1 MLLYLSIS
9 ILVLLLLSI
18 PVAVTLVILGVGID
32 LFFTPFPLTRAL
44 GQTFWSAA
52 NSFLLLSIPL
62 FVLMGQLIVKSGIA
76 ARAYQALDYW
86 LSWLPGGLLHS
97 NVVTSTF
104 FSATS
109 GSSVATAATISTVA
123 LPQQKKLK
131 YDPRLFLGTIAAGGT
146 LGIIIPPSIN
156 LIVYGFLTETSIPR
170 IFMAGL
176 IPGLLLALLF
186 IIASAI
192 ICWVKPELGGPSKSS
207 TWSQKIRSLP
217 HLLPLI
223 FLFVA
228 IIGSIYMGWATP
240 TESASIGVVCA
251 LILAAAYRQ
260 LTLKNLKEAL
270 DGTIK
275 TTSMILF
282 IILAASF
289 LNFTLSAAGI
299 SRYLTD
305 LISAFDLSNM
315 QMLFLILLVF
325 ILLGFFIETLSL
337 MVITIPIVTPILF
350 TLGFD
355 PVWFGILMIIFV
367 ELALITP
374 PVGLNLYI
382 VQASRR
388 GEPFSDVL
396 YGVIPYILV
405 MLLMAGLLII
415 FPGIALWL
423 PTKLM
428 G

>member
-1 MLLYLSIS
+1 MLLYLSIT
-9 ILVLLLLSI
+9 ILVLLLLSV
-18 PVAVTLVILGVGID
+18 PVAVTLIVLGVGID
-32 LFFTPFPLTRAL
+32 LFFSPFPLTKAL

-123 LPQQKKLK
+123 LPQQKALN
-131 YDPRLFLGTIAAGGT
+131 YNPRLFLGTIAAGGT

-170 IFMAGL
+170 LFMAGL
-176 IPGLLLALLF
+176 IPGLLLALMF
-186 IIASAI
+186 VIASAI

-207 TWSQKIRSLP
+207 TWSQKFKSLP
-217 HLLPLI
+217 HLLPLL

-228 IIGSIYMGWATP
+228 IIGSIYLGWATP

-251 LILAAAYRQ
+251 LIMAAAYKQ
-260 LTLKNLKEAL
+260 LTLKNLLEAL

-305 LISAFDLSNM
+305 FIATYNLNDM
-315 QMLFLILLVF
+315 QMLFLILTIF
-325 ILLGFFIETLSL
+325 IVLGFFIETLSL

-350 TLGFD
+350 ALGFD
-355 PVWFGILMIIFV
+355 PVWFGIVMIIFV

-396 YGVIPYILV
+396 IGVIPYIIV
-405 MLLMAGLLII
+405 MLFMAALLIAY
-415 FPGIALWL
+415 PSIALWL
-423 PTKLM
+423 PGRLS

>member
-9 ILVLLLLSI
+9 IIVLLLLSI
-18 PVAVTLVILGVGID
+18 PVAVTLVLLGVGID

-44 GQTFWSAA
+44 GQTFWSSA

-76 ARAYQALDYW
+76 ERAYQALDYW

-123 LPQQKKLK
+123 LPQQRRLN
-131 YDPRLFLGTIAAGGT
+131 YNPRLFLGTIAAGGT

-186 IIASAI
+186 IVVSAVL
-192 ICWVKPELGGPSKSS
+192 CWIKPELGGPSKQS

-223 FLFVA
+223 FLFIA

-240 TESASIGVVCA
+240 TESASIGVVCSMA
-251 LILAAAYRQ
+251 LAAAYRK
-260 LTLKNLKEAL
+260 LTWKNLKDAL

-275 TTSMILF
+275 TTSMIIF

-299 SRYLTD
+299 SGYLTD
-305 LISAFDLSNM
+305 LITTYDLSATE
-315 QMLFLILLVF
+315 MLLLVCLIF

-337 MVITIPIVTPILF
+337 MVITIPIVTPVLF
-350 TLGFD
+350 SLGFD

-405 MLLMAGLLII
+405 MLLMAILLIV
-415 FPGIALWL
+415 FPNIALWL
-423 PTKLM
+423 PTQLM

>member
-1 MLLYLSIS
+1 MLIYLSIT

-18 PVAVTLVILGVGID
+18 PVGATLVLLGIGVDI
-32 LFFTPFPLTRAL
+32 FFSPFPLTKAL

-62 FVLMGQLIVKSGIA
+62 FVLMGQLIVKSGVA
-76 ARAYQALDYW
+76 AKAYQTLDYW

-123 LPQQKKLK
+123 LPQQKALN

-146 LGIIIPPSIN
+146 LGILIPPSIN
-156 LIVYGFLTETSIPR
+156 LIVYGFLTETSIPKL
-170 IFMAGL
+170 FVAGL

-186 IIASAI
+186 VVISAI
-192 ICWVKPELGGPSKSS
+192 LCVIKPELGGPSNKTS
-207 TWSQKIRSLP
+207 WSVKFRSLV
-217 HLLPLI
+217 HLLPLL
-223 FLFVA
+223 FLFA
-228 IIGSIYMGWATP
+228 MIIGSIYLGWATP
-240 TESASIGVVCA
+240 TESASIGVVAA
-251 LILAAAYRQ
+251 LLLAAAYRQ
-260 LTLKNLKEAL
+260 LTLKNLLSAL
-270 DGTIK
+270 DETIK
-275 TTSMILF
+275 TTSMIML

-305 LISAFDLSNM
+305 FITAFNLSDF
-315 QMLFLILLVF
+315 QLLLLVLF
-325 ILLGFFIETLSL
+325 IFVMLGFFIETLSL
-337 MVITIPIVTPILF
+337 MVITIPIVTPLLF
-350 TLGFD
+350 GVGYD
-355 PVWFGILMIIFV
+355 PIWFGIVMIIFV

-382 VQASRR
+382 VQANRP

-396 YGVIPYILV
+396 VGVIPYIFV
-405 MLLMAGLLII
+405 MLFMAVLLVA
-415 FPGIALWL
+415 FPQIALWL
-423 PTKLM
+423 PDNIQ
-428 G
+428 